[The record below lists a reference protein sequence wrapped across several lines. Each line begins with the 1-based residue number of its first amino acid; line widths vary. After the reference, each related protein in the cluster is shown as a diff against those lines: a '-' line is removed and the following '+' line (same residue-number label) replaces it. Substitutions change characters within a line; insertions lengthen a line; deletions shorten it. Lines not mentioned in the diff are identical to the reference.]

1 MLSANRKTMQG
12 KRMGNAYNV
21 KELALLNRI
30 VMESLIEQ
38 VTFAQIFEGGEDVT
52 WEKAFLAE

>member
-1 MLSANRKTMQG
+1 
-12 KRMGNAYNV
+12 MGNAYNV